1 VSKWGRH
8 IIPIIF
14 LLLTLVPVLLMGGLQ
29 AFQYHIKQKVDKA
42 FAEKE
47 LQTIVLPENE
57 VNWYEQGKEI
67 MVNGKM
73 FDLKAYSI
81 CKGVFTA
88 IGVYDEEETGV
99 IALLGHFS
107 EKDQSSFLLKLL
119 LLSQCLLTFHF
130 MTFSC
135 CIALSLLKHKQHLK
149 LTILNPYLGMI
160 FPPPKGLYAF
170 QFK

>member
-1 VSKWGRH
+1 MSKWGRH

-14 LLLTLVPVLLMGGLQ
+14 LVLTLAPVLLMGGLQ
-29 AFQYHIKQKVDKA
+29 AFQYHIRQKVDKA
-42 FAEKE
+42 FAKKE
-47 LQTIVLPENE
+47 LRTIVLPENE

-81 CKGVFTA
+81 NNGVFSA

-107 EKDQSSFLLKLL
+107 EKDQSFFLLKLL

-130 MTFSC
+130 LTFVF
-135 CIALSLLKHKQHLK
+135 CIALSLLKHKQQLK
-149 LTILNPYLGMI
+149 LVILNPYLGMI
-160 FPPPKGLYAF
+160 IPPPKGLNAF
-170 QFK
+170 PFK